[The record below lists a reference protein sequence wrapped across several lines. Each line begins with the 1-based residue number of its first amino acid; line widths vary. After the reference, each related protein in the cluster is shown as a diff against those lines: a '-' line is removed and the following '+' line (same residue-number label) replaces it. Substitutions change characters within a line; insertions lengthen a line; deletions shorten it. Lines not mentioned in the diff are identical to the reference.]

1 MEVIF
6 GASYK
11 IALFAEIDNPSP
23 ARKVH
28 KTKRRVSKETTST
41 VGSKSKIYSSRHRCW
56 YL

>member
-23 ARKVH
+23 ARNVH
-28 KTKRRVSKETTST
+28 KTKRRVSKETTT
-41 VGSKSKIYSSRHRCW
+41 QVGTDVGICNH
-56 YL
+56 